1 MSSDDH
7 GQDETLALE
16 AGRSAARFSTEAGR
30 LTSLVLNGHEV
41 IVGPAEPQPP
51 RGSWFWGSFVMA
63 PWTSL
68 IRDATFDF
76 AGDTHWLAT
85 DDGRHAVLG
94 LTWKLPWRIDGDR
107 LVCDLGGPDGVA
119 AGWPFGGRVMIM
131 PELAEDR
138 LRVVLR
144 VEAGDQE
151 QPAAIGWHPWFV
163 RELAGSAPV
172 ELGLTGP
179 VRRQHRDPDEAPTGL
194 WQSVDPAE
202 RDFNDCLRVGG
213 PTTLTWPGVGSLEI
227 AHDSPYVTV
236 YSVHPDG
243 ICVEPVTS
251 PAERMDDLLRPGE
264 VLDLTI
270 DIRWIGEE
278 ENQ

>member
-1 MSSDDH
+1 M
-7 GQDETLALE
+7 LE

-30 LTSLVLNGHEV
+30 LTSLVFDGHEV
-41 IVGPAEPQPP
+41 IVGPEEQPPP

-68 IRDATFDF
+68 IRDAVFEF
-76 AGDTHWLAT
+76 GGATHRLPV

-107 LVCDLGGPDGVA
+107 LVCELEPA
-119 AGWPFGGRVMIM
+119 SGWPFGGRVMII
-131 PELAEDR
+131 PELSEGR
-138 LRVVLR
+138 LRVLLR
-144 VEAGDQE
+144 VQAGDHA

-179 VRRQHRDPDEAPTGL
+179 VRRQHRDADEAPTGL

-202 RDFNDCLRVGG
+202 RDFNDCLQVGG
-213 PTTLTWPGVGSLEI
+213 PTTLTWPGVGAVRI
-227 AHDSPYVTV
+227 AHDSPYATV
-236 YSVHPDG
+236 YSVHPRG
-243 ICVEPVTS
+243 ICVEPVSS
-251 PAERMDDLLRPGE
+251 PAERMDHLLQPGE
-264 VLDLTI
+264 SLDLTI
-270 DIRWIGEE
+270 DVSWRPERTLSLSKGEHE
-278 ENQ
+278 EGS